1 MEPATGASEEYM
13 NEICIFI
20 ERFIL
25 KQNSRVKPHQLLL
38 HTDNLHILHAITL
51 LFYGKKKK
59 KVVTIATGLSY
70 DQNAIFNITQR
81 YVLTCII

>member
-51 LFYGKKKK
+51 LFFGKKKK
-59 KVVTIATGLSY
+59 KSSY
-70 DQNAIFNITQR
+70 YSNWFVIWSECYF
-81 YVLTCII
+81 